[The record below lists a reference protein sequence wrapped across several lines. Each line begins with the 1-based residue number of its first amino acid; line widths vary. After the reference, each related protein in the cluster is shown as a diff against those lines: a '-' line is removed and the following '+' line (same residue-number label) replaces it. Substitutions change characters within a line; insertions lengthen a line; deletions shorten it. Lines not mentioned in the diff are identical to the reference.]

1 MSENKIDYGVDG
13 EVEEVYDD
21 SMDLEVLIDIF
32 GEKLLEGIDDIAD
45 VIGKIHALGIV
56 GVEPQDALDYVLQLQ
71 ALEHEK
77 YVLDENNK
85 TQLEI
90 SKIKGEQAEK
100 MEM

>member
-1 MSENKIDYGVDG
+1 MSEDKIDYGIEG
-13 EVEEVYDD
+13 NTEENYDD
-21 SMDLEVLIDIF
+21 VADLEVLIDIF
-32 GEKLLEGIDDIAD
+32 GDKLLDGMDSVSD

-56 GVEPQDALDYVLQLQ
+56 GIEPQDALDYVLQLQ

-85 TQLEI
+85 MQTEV
-90 SKIKGEQAEK
+90 SKIKGAQAEK

>member
-1 MSENKIDYGVDG
+1 MSEDKIDYGIEG
-13 EVEEVYDD
+13 GIEEIHDD
-21 SMDLEVLIDIF
+21 IVDLEVLIDIF
-32 GEKLLEGIDDIAD
+32 GDKLLDGVDSVSD

-56 GVEPQDALDYVLQLQ
+56 GIEPQDALDYVLQLQ

-85 TQLEI
+85 MQTEV
-90 SKIKGEQAEK
+90 SKIKGVQAEK